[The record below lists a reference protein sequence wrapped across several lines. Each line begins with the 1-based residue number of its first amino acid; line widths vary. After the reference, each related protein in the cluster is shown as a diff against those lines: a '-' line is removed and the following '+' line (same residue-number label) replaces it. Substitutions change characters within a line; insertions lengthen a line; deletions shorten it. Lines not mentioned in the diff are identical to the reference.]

1 MRAEL
6 AIAAAGCVVLAIG
19 HTTIGVRWVLP
30 ALDQARLPRTP
41 AGSPVRMLRFTW
53 HVVTLVQ
60 LTFAGVLAT
69 LALAPHADPADV
81 VLRWLAASFVAAAA
95 LAVWSNRRHLRAVV
109 RFPLPFVFVLIAV
122 MCLAASP

>member
-6 AIAAAGCVVLAIG
+6 AIAAAGCVLLAVG

-30 ALDQARLPRTP
+30 ALDQARLPRTRF
-41 AGSPVRMLRFTW
+41 GSPVRMLRFTW

-60 LTFAGVLAT
+60 LTFAGLLAT
-69 LALAPHADPADV
+69 LAVAPRADTMEA
-81 VLRWLAASFVAAAA
+81 VLRWLAASFAAAA
-95 LAVWSNRRHLRAVV
+95 VLLVWSNRRHLIALV

-122 MCLAASP
+122 MCVAAVP